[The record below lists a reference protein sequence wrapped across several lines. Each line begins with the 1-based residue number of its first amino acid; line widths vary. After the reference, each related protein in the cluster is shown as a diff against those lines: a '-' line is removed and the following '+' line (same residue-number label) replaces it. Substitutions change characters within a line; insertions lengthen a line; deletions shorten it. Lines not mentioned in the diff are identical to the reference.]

1 MQVLMWSLLQSGLA
15 QRSVEQERLGSSLIT
30 SDVRWSTS
38 WVIFGSFPTFLC
50 SSLFQRE
57 RHFLGPLAC
66 AFLLCLANVCQQMEG
81 WEGGGTT
88 VFLPLSLSVSCGVSC
103 SNCISSRVLITS
115 KNPLLRWFHL
125 PQGSLHWLQLL
136 LEGSRFF
143 GYQLPPFVPSVLVVI
158 IAFCCCLPIS

>member
-1 MQVLMWSLLQSGLA
+1 MCWCEACFSQDWLRDQWSRIYWGPASLSVMCAGQLPEWFWVHSQSFSALLCFKGNYTSLA
-15 QRSVEQERLGSSLIT
+15 
-30 SDVRWSTS
+30 
-38 WVIFGSFPTFLC
+38 
-50 SSLFQRE
+50 
-57 RHFLGPLAC
+57 PLAF
-66 AFLLCLANVCQQMEG
+66 AFLICLANVCQKMEG

-115 KNPLLRWFHL
+115 KNPLLQWFHL

-136 LEGSRFF
+136 LGGSRFF

-158 IAFCCCLPIS
+158 IAFCGCLPIS